1 MTLQQLKYAIGV
13 AQAGSFNEA
22 AKRMFISQ
30 PSLSNAIKELEE
42 EMNVRLFSRNAR
54 GITVTAEGTEF
65 LGYAR
70 QVMEQSELLE
80 FRYREKKPSR
90 YLFSVSAQHYAFVVN
105 AFVDMVREYEVD
117 EYEFTIRE
125 TKTYEIIDD
134 VRSLKSE
141 IGVLFVNAFN
151 EKIMNK
157 LFRENGLAFTSLFT
171 AKPHVFLSSAH
182 PLAKKKKVRLADLD
196 PFPCLSYEQGEHNSF
211 YFSEEIQSTLSHK
224 KSVIVSDRA
233 TLFNLLIGLNGYT
246 ISTGIL
252 TSDLNGN
259 NIVAVPLEIQDE
271 ITVGYIMLKDRPYSQ
286 LGKRYIEGLAKFN
299 PGKRR
304 KQQ

>member
-1 MTLQQLKYAIGV
+1 MTLQQLKYAIAV
-13 AQAGSFNEA
+13 ARAGSFNEA

-30 PSLSNAIKELEE
+30 PSLSNAVRELEN
-42 EMNVRLFSRNAR
+42 EMSVQIFSRNAR
-54 GITVTAEGTEF
+54 GITVTAEGEEF

-70 QVMEQSELLE
+70 QVVEQSELLE

-90 YLFSVSAQHYAFVVN
+90 YLFSVSAQHYAFAVN
-105 AFVDMVREYEVD
+105 AFVDMVREYEGD

-125 TKTYEIIDD
+125 TRTHEIIDD
-134 VRSLKSE
+134 VRNRRSE
-141 IGVLFVNAFN
+141 IGVLYVNAFN
-151 EKIMNK
+151 EKILNK
-157 LFRENGLAFTSLFT
+157 LFREYGLAFTPLFA

-182 PLAKKKKVRLADLD
+182 PLSGKKKVQLTDLE

-224 KSVIVSDRA
+224 KSIMVSDRA

-259 NIVAVPLEIQDE
+259 NIVSVPLEIQDG
-271 ITVGYIMLKDRPYSQ
+271 ITVGYIMLMERPQSR
-286 LGKRYIEGLAKFN
+286 LGKRYIAGLAKFK
-299 PGKRR
+299 PGNRR
-304 KQQ
+304 KKQ

>member
-13 AQAGSFNEA
+13 AHAGSFNEA
-22 AKRMFISQ
+22 AKQMYISQ
-30 PSLSNAIKELEE
+30 PSISNAVRELEE
-42 EMNVRLFSRNAR
+42 EMGVRIFSRNTR
-54 GITVTAEGTEF
+54 GISVTSEGAEF

-70 QVMEQSELLE
+70 QVVEQAELLE
-80 FRYREKKPSR
+80 CRYHEKKPSR
-90 YLFSVSAQHYAFVVN
+90 YLFSISAQHYAFVVN
-105 AFVDMVREYEVD
+105 AFVDLVREYEGN

-125 TKTYEIIDD
+125 TRTYEIIDD
-134 VRSLKSE
+134 VRNLKSE
-141 IGVLFVNAFN
+141 IGVLYLNSFN
-151 EKIMNK
+151 EKILNK
-157 LFRENGLAFTSLFT
+157 LFREYGLTFTPLFT

-182 PLAKKKKVRLADLD
+182 PLAKRKIVRLADLD
-196 PFPCLSYEQGEHNSF
+196 PWPCLSYEQGERNSF

-224 KSVIVSDRA
+224 KGIMVSDRA

-259 NIVAVPLEIQDE
+259 SIIAVPLDIQDE
-271 ITVGYIMLKDRPYSQ
+271 ITVGYVMMKNIPASQ

-299 PGKRR
+299 PGSRR
-304 KQQ
+304 KDR

>member
-13 AQAGSFNEA
+13 AHAGSFNEA
-22 AKRMFISQ
+22 AKQMFISQ
-30 PSLSNAIKELEE
+30 PSLSNAIKELED
-42 EMNVRLFSRNAR
+42 EMNVLIFSRNTR

-70 QVMEQSELLE
+70 QVVEQSELLE

-105 AFVDMVREYEVD
+105 AFVNMVREFEGD

-125 TKTYEIIDD
+125 TRTYEIIED
-134 VRSLKSE
+134 VRGLKSE
-141 IGVLFVNAFN
+141 IGVLYLNSFN
-151 EKIMNK
+151 EKILNK
-157 LFRENGLAFTSLFT
+157 LFREYGLTFTSLFT
-171 AKPHVFLSSAH
+171 AKPHVFLSTAH
-182 PLAKKKKVRLADLD
+182 PLAKKKKVKLSDLD
-196 PFPCLSYEQGEHNSF
+196 PFSCLSYEQGEHNSF

-224 KSVIVSDRA
+224 KSIVVSDRA
-233 TLFNLLIGLNGYT
+233 TLFNLLIGLDGYT

-259 NIVAVPLEIQDE
+259 NIIAVPLEIQDE
-271 ITVGYIMLKDRPYSQ
+271 ITVGYIMLKNLPSSR
-286 LGKRYIEGLAKFN
+286 LGKRFIEGLSRYN

-304 KQQ
+304 KA